1 MIGSPNL
8 VVFRRGMEGRGSRLD
23 VRDGREREVVWSR
36 SWKWVL
42 TAHIEIGGADGMRGS
57 AS

>member
-1 MIGSPNL
+1 
-8 VVFRRGMEGRGSRLD
+8 MEGRGSRLE